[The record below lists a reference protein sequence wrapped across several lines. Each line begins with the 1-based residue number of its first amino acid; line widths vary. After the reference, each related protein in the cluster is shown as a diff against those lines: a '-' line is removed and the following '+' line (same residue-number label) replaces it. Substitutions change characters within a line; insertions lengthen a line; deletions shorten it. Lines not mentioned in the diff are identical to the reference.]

1 MWEANTDAQY
11 ILDPYFV
18 VAYCIF
24 YLTKINKSIT
34 QEMQSMLNK
43 CRHEQ
48 YEPFEQIKKLGNIF
62 LNAQQMSIQ
71 QAMHISLSIEN
82 SVF

>member
-11 ILDPYFV
+11 ILDPYFF

-24 YLTKINKSIT
+24 YLIEINKLIT
-34 QEMQSMLNK
+34 QEMQSMLSK
-43 CRHEQ
+43 CKHEH
-48 YEPFEQIKKLGNIF
+48 YEPSEQIKKIGNTF
-62 LNAQQMSIQ
+62 SNAQQMSIQ

-82 SVF
+82 NLF